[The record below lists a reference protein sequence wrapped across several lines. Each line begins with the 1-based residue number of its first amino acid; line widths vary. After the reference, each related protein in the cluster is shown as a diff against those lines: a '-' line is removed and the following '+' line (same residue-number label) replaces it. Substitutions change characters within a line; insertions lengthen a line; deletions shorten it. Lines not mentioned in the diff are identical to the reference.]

1 MKPSNTEHL
10 PLAVAYSRTL
20 PNLKTLIDKS
30 WHVLQVEPPVLA
42 FKRNKNLQDINGG
55 NKVFDNKQI
64 LNVKKSNKGKCQP
77 CFTRSI
83 NFCCKKLKPCSAFQS
98 VFKKTPF

>member
-42 FKRNKNLQDINGG
+42 FKRN
-55 NKVFDNKQI
+55 
-64 LNVKKSNKGKCQP
+64 
-77 CFTRSI
+77 
-83 NFCCKKLKPCSAFQS
+83 
-98 VFKKTPF
+98 